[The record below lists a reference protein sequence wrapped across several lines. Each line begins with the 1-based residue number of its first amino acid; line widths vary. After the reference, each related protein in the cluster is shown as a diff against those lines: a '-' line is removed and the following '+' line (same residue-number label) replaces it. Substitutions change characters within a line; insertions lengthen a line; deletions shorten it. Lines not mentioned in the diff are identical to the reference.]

1 MALKIERGVS
11 RGAVRTVLYGT
22 EGIGKTTL
30 AAKWP
35 NPVILDT
42 EDGTRQIDCARVRCP
57 DWMTLHGALV
67 ELGGDPQ
74 GFETVVV
81 DSVDWAE
88 RLIIEAMLKRD
99 DKKSIEDYG
108 FGKGFVKLAEQF
120 GKLLSLL
127 DAMIDRGVNVVLV
140 GHSVVKRQTPP
151 DMDEGFDRFE
161 LKLSK
166 QVGPLVKEW
175 ADLLLFANYRT
186 TLVEGADGRTR
197 AKGGKERTL
206 HAERC
211 AAWDAKNRFSLPA
224 SMPMAWDSIGHLFA
238 GSPKEA
244 DEPVKAA
251 AADPDSRVA
260 VDEIADHIRGAKTV
274 RSLGAMVTRLD
285 TMLSEGQITDAQWS
299 ELTDLADARH
309 EEIEPRK
316 EVAK

>member
-1 MALKIERGVS
+1 MAIKIERGVS
-11 RGAVRTVLYGT
+11 RGAVRTTLYGT

-30 AAKWP
+30 AAQWP

-127 DAMIDRGVNVVLV
+127 DGMIDRGVHVVLV

-175 ADLLLFANYRT
+175 SDLLLFANYRT
-186 TLVEGADGRTR
+186 TLVEGTDGRTR
-197 AKGGKERTL
+197 AKGGKERVI

-211 AAWDAKNRFSLPA
+211 AAWDAKNRFGLPA
-224 SMPMAWDSIGHLFA
+224 SMPMEWESIGHLFPA
-238 GSPKEA
+238 NPKA
-244 DEPVKAA
+244 NVQ
-251 AADPDSRVA
+251 
-260 VDEIADHIRGAKTV
+260 EIAGYIRAAKDL
-274 RSLGAMVTRLD
+274 RALGNMVTRLD
-285 TMLSEGQITDAQWS
+285 TMLSEGQITDDQWG

-309 EEIEPRK
+309 DELDPKTE
-316 EVAK
+316 AAT

>member
-1 MALKIERGVS
+1 MAIKIERGVS
-11 RGAVRTVLYGT
+11 RGAVRTTLYGT

-30 AAKWP
+30 AAQWP

-57 DWMTLHGALV
+57 DWITLHGALV

-127 DAMIDRGVNVVLV
+127 DGMIDRGVHVVLV

-175 ADLLLFANYRT
+175 SDLLLFANYRT
-186 TLVEGADGRTR
+186 TLVEGTDGRTR
-197 AKGGKERTL
+197 AKGGKERVI

-211 AAWDAKNRFSLPA
+211 AAWDAKNRFGLPA
-224 SMPMAWDSIGHLFA
+224 SMPMEWESIGHLFPA
-238 GSPKEA
+238 NPKA
-244 DEPVKAA
+244 NVQ
-251 AADPDSRVA
+251 
-260 VDEIADHIRGAKTV
+260 EIAGYIRAAKDL
-274 RSLGAMVTRLD
+274 RALGNMVTRLD
-285 TMLSEGQITDAQWS
+285 TMLSEGQITDDQWS

-309 EEIEPRK
+309 DELEPK
-316 EVAK
+316 TEAAT

>member
-1 MALKIERGVS
+1 MAIKIERGVS
-11 RGAVRTVLYGT
+11 RGAVRTTLYGT

-30 AAKWP
+30 AAQWP

-57 DWMTLHGALV
+57 DWITLHGALV

-127 DAMIDRGVNVVLV
+127 DGMIDRGVHVVLV

-175 ADLLLFANYRT
+175 SDLLLFANYRT
-186 TLVEGADGRTR
+186 TLVEGTDGRTR
-197 AKGGKERTL
+197 AKGGKERVI

-211 AAWDAKNRFSLPA
+211 AAWDAKNRFGLPA
-224 SMPMAWDSIGHLFA
+224 SMPMEWESIGHLFPA
-238 GSPKEA
+238 NPKA
-244 DEPVKAA
+244 NVQ
-251 AADPDSRVA
+251 
-260 VDEIADHIRGAKTV
+260 EIAGYIRAAKDL
-274 RSLGAMVTRLD
+274 RALGNMVTRLD
-285 TMLSEGQITDAQWS
+285 TMLSEGQITDDQWG

-309 EEIEPRK
+309 DELDPKTE
-316 EVAK
+316 AAT

>member
-1 MALKIERGVS
+1 MAIKIERGVS
-11 RGAVRTVLYGT
+11 RGAVRTTLYGT

-30 AAKWP
+30 AAQWP

-57 DWMTLHGALV
+57 DWITLHGALV
-67 ELGGDPQ
+67 ELGGDQQ

-127 DAMIDRGVNVVLV
+127 DGMIDRGVHVVLV

-175 ADLLLFANYRT
+175 SDLLLFANYRT
-186 TLVEGADGRTR
+186 TLVEGTDGRTR
-197 AKGGKERTL
+197 AKGGKERVI

-211 AAWDAKNRFSLPA
+211 AAWDAKNRFGLPA
-224 SMPMAWDSIGHLFA
+224 SMPMEWESIGHLFPA
-238 GSPKEA
+238 NPKA
-244 DEPVKAA
+244 NVQ
-251 AADPDSRVA
+251 
-260 VDEIADHIRGAKTV
+260 EIAGYIRAAKDL
-274 RSLGAMVTRLD
+274 RALGNMVTRLD
-285 TMLSEGQITDAQWS
+285 TMLSEGQITDDQWG

-309 EEIEPRK
+309 DELDPKTE
-316 EVAK
+316 ASA

>member
-1 MALKIERGVS
+1 MAIKIERGVS
-11 RGAVRTVLYGT
+11 RGAVRTTLYGT

-127 DAMIDRGVNVVLV
+127 DGMIDRGVHVVLV

-175 ADLLLFANYRT
+175 SDLLLFANYRT
-186 TLVEGADGRTR
+186 TLVEGTDGRTR
-197 AKGGKERTL
+197 AKGGKERVI

-211 AAWDAKNRFSLPA
+211 AAWDAKNRFGLPA
-224 SMPMAWDSIGHLFA
+224 SMPMEWESIGHLFPA
-238 GSPKEA
+238 NPKA
-244 DEPVKAA
+244 NVQ
-251 AADPDSRVA
+251 
-260 VDEIADHIRGAKTV
+260 EIAGYIRAAKDV
-274 RSLGAMVTRLD
+274 RALGNMVTRLD
-285 TMLSEGQITDAQWS
+285 TMLSEGQITDHQWS

-309 EEIEPRK
+309 DELDPKTE
-316 EVAK
+316 AAT

>member
-1 MALKIERGVS
+1 MAIKIERGVS
-11 RGAVRTVLYGT
+11 RGAVRTTLYGT

-30 AAKWP
+30 AAQWP

-127 DAMIDRGVNVVLV
+127 DGMIDRGVHVVLV

-175 ADLLLFANYRT
+175 SDLLLFANYRT
-186 TLVEGADGRTR
+186 TLVEGTDGRTR
-197 AKGGKERTL
+197 AKGGKERVI

-211 AAWDAKNRFSLPA
+211 AAWDAKNRFGLPA
-224 SMPMAWDSIGHLFA
+224 SMPMEWESIGHLFPA
-238 GSPKEA
+238 NPKA
-244 DEPVKAA
+244 NVQ
-251 AADPDSRVA
+251 
-260 VDEIADHIRGAKTV
+260 EIAGHIRTAKTV
-274 RSLGAMVTRLD
+274 RSLSNMVTRLD
-285 TMLSEGQITDAQWS
+285 TMLSEGQITDDQWS
-299 ELTDLADARH
+299 ELTDLANARH
-309 EEIEPRK
+309 DEIEPK
-316 EVAK
+316 TEAAT

>member
-1 MALKIERGVS
+1 MAIKIERGVS
-11 RGAVRTVLYGT
+11 RGAVRTTLYGT

-30 AAKWP
+30 AARWP

-57 DWMTLHGALV
+57 DWITLHGALV

-74 GFETVVV
+74 GFDTVVV

-127 DAMIDRGVNVVLV
+127 DGMIDRGVHVVLV

-175 ADLLLFANYRT
+175 SDLLLFANYRT
-186 TLVEGADGRTR
+186 TLVEGTDGRTR
-197 AKGGKERTL
+197 AKGGKERVI

-211 AAWDAKNRFSLPA
+211 AAWDAKNRFGLPA
-224 SMPMAWDSIGHLFA
+224 SMPMEWESIGHLFPA
-238 GSPKEA
+238 NPKA
-244 DEPVKAA
+244 NVQ
-251 AADPDSRVA
+251 
-260 VDEIADHIRGAKTV
+260 EIAGYIRAAKDL
-274 RSLGAMVTRLD
+274 RALGNMVTRLD
-285 TMLSEGQITDAQWS
+285 TMLSEGQITDDQWS
-299 ELTDLADARH
+299 ELTDLANARH
-309 EEIEPRK
+309 DEIEPK
-316 EVAK
+316 TEAAT

>member
-1 MALKIERGVS
+1 MAIKIERGVS
-11 RGAVRTVLYGT
+11 RGAVRTTLYGT

-30 AAKWP
+30 AAQWP

-42 EDGTRQIDCARVRCP
+42 ERGTRQIDCARVRCP
-57 DWMTLHGALV
+57 DWIRLHGALV

-74 GFETVVV
+74 GFDTVVV

-127 DAMIDRGVNVVLV
+127 DGMIDRGVHVVLV

-175 ADLLLFANYRT
+175 SDLLLFANYRT
-186 TLVEGADGRTR
+186 TLVEGTGGRTR
-197 AKGGKERTL
+197 AKGGKERVI

-211 AAWDAKNRFSLPA
+211 AAWDAKNRFGLPA
-224 SMPMAWDSIGHLFA
+224 SMPMEWESIGHLFPA
-238 GSPKEA
+238 NPKA
-244 DEPVKAA
+244 NVQ
-251 AADPDSRVA
+251 
-260 VDEIADHIRGAKTV
+260 EIAGYIRAAKDL
-274 RSLGAMVTRLD
+274 RGLGNMVTRLD
-285 TMLSEGQITDAQWS
+285 TMLSEGQITDDQWG

-309 EEIEPRK
+309 DEIDPKTE
-316 EVAK
+316 AAT

>member
-1 MALKIERGVS
+1 MAIKIERGVS
-11 RGAVRTVLYGT
+11 RGAVRTTLYGT

-30 AAKWP
+30 AAQWP

-57 DWMTLHGALV
+57 DWITLHGALV

-74 GFETVVV
+74 GFDTVVV

-127 DAMIDRGVNVVLV
+127 DGMIDRGVHVVLV

-175 ADLLLFANYRT
+175 SDLLLFANYRT
-186 TLVEGADGRTR
+186 TLVEGTDGRTR
-197 AKGGKERTL
+197 AKGGKERVI

-211 AAWDAKNRFSLPA
+211 AAWDAKNRFGLPA
-224 SMPMAWDSIGHLFA
+224 SMPMEWESIGHLFPA
-238 GSPKEA
+238 NPKA
-244 DEPVKAA
+244 NVQ
-251 AADPDSRVA
+251 
-260 VDEIADHIRGAKTV
+260 EIAGYIRAAKDL
-274 RSLGAMVTRLD
+274 RALGNMVTRLD
-285 TMLSEGQITDAQWS
+285 TMLSEGQITDDQWG

-309 EEIEPRK
+309 DELDPKTE
-316 EVAK
+316 AAT

>member
-1 MALKIERGVS
+1 MAIKIERGVS
-11 RGAVRTVLYGT
+11 RGAVRTTLYGT

-30 AAKWP
+30 AAQWP

-57 DWMTLHGALV
+57 DWITLHGALV

-127 DAMIDRGVNVVLV
+127 DGMIDRGVHVVLV

-175 ADLLLFANYRT
+175 SDLLLFANYRT
-186 TLVEGADGRTR
+186 TLVEGTDGRTR
-197 AKGGKERTL
+197 AKGGKERVI

-211 AAWDAKNRFSLPA
+211 AAWDAKNRFGLPA
-224 SMPMAWDSIGHLFA
+224 SMPMEWESIGHLFPA
-238 GSPKEA
+238 KATEVEPKKSA
-244 DEPVKAA
+244 D
-251 AADPDSRVA
+251 A
-260 VDEIADHIRGAKTV
+260 VDVEEIAGHIRTAKTV
-274 RSLGAMVTRLD
+274 RSLSNMVTRLD
-285 TMLSEGQITDAQWS
+285 TMLSEGQITDDQWG

-309 EEIEPRK
+309 DELDPKTE
-316 EVAK
+316 ASA

>member
-1 MALKIERGVS
+1 MAIKIERGVS
-11 RGAVRTVLYGT
+11 RGAVRTTLYGT

-30 AAKWP
+30 AARWP

-57 DWMTLHGALV
+57 DWITLHGALV

-127 DAMIDRGVNVVLV
+127 DGMIDRGVHVVLV

-175 ADLLLFANYRT
+175 SDLLLFANYRT
-186 TLVEGADGRTR
+186 TLVEGTDGRTR
-197 AKGGKERTL
+197 AKGGKERVI

-211 AAWDAKNRFSLPA
+211 AAWDAKNRFGLPA
-224 SMPMAWDSIGHLFA
+224 SMPMEWESIGHLFPA
-238 GSPKEA
+238 NPKA
-244 DEPVKAA
+244 NVQ
-251 AADPDSRVA
+251 
-260 VDEIADHIRGAKTV
+260 EIAGYIRAAKDL
-274 RSLGAMVTRLD
+274 RALGNMVTRLD
-285 TMLSEGQITDAQWS
+285 TMLSEGQITDDQWG

-309 EEIEPRK
+309 DELDPKTE
-316 EVAK
+316 AAT